1 MSNLIVN
8 GEKYEI
14 VQKKETA
21 NFEVH
26 GFVGNLEYIPDNK
39 RFFKSAMQLHVRRNF
54 VDDTFSMYFP
64 EIETKYKP
72 WAEHFSLSSNN
83 TVTVSCGKG
92 IYPHTLPSGHR
103 INEARSFVLDNLKFT
118 NTSS

>member
-1 MSNLIVN
+1 MSSLIVN

-26 GFVGNLEYIPDNK
+26 GFVGDLEFIPNNK
-39 RFFKSAMQLHVRRNF
+39 HIFKSANQLHVKRNF

-64 EIETKYKP
+64 ELETEYQSFAKF
-72 WAEHFSLSSNN
+72 FSLSSNN
-83 TVTVSCGKG
+83 TVTVPFEKG
-92 IYPHTLPSGHR
+92 IYQHTLPSGHK

>member
-8 GEKYEI
+8 GEKYEV

-26 GFVGNLEYIPDNK
+26 GFVGKLDYPTDNK
-39 RFFKSAMQLHVRRNF
+39 TFFKSTMKLHVKRNF

-64 EIETKYKP
+64 ELETKYEP
-72 WAEHFSLSSNN
+72 WTKYFSLSSNN
-83 TVTVSCGKG
+83 TVTVPFEKG
-92 IYPHTLPSGHR
+92 IYQHTLPNGHK

-118 NTSS
+118 STSS